1 VTSELPP
8 RKPIRQALGRG
19 LDALLPAVP
28 AKTAAVLERKYGDG
42 ALFQCPIERIVARA
56 DQPRRRIDRERL
68 DELVASIREQGLIE
82 PIVVRRLAGEE
93 ERFEIIA
100 GERRWLASQKA
111 GHKTLPVIVKDV
123 SPEKA
128 FVLALVENLQREEL
142 NPVEVAEAFERL
154 LQEQGATQESIAK
167 SVGKSRVAVANALRL
182 LRLPPRVRA
191 LVHDGTLT
199 EGHARAL
206 LGAPDEP
213 SLLVIADKA
222 VRGRLNVRKVEELV
236 RAARGK
242 SRPVGPA
249 KGATETTATVKSPA
263 IRDLE
268 LRLARKLGVRSD
280 VQHVGPGGTITI
292 HYASLDDL
300 DRILELV
307 RA

>member
-1 VTSELPP
+1 MTSELPP

-19 LDALLPAVP
+19 LDALLPAPPPKV
-28 AKTAAVLERKYGDG
+28 AAVLDRKYGDG
-42 ALFQCPIERIVARA
+42 AVFQCPIERIVARA

-68 DELVASIREQGLIE
+68 EELAVTIREQGLIQ
-82 PIVVRRLAGEE
+82 PIVVRRLGGEE

-111 GHKTLPVIVKDV
+111 GHKTIAVIVKDV
-123 SPEKA
+123 SSEQA
-128 FVLALVENLQREEL
+128 FLLALLENLQREEL
-142 NPVEVAEAFERL
+142 NPVEMAEAFERL
-154 LQEQGATQESIAK
+154 LREDGATQDSIAK
-167 SVGKSRVAVANALRL
+167 RVGKSRVAVTNALRL
-182 LRLPPRVRA
+182 LRLPARIRT
-191 LVHDGTLT
+191 LVHEGTLS

-213 SLLVIADKA
+213 SLLAIADKA

-242 SRPVGPA
+242 PA
-249 KGATETTATVKSPA
+249 PAGEAKAPTGAAAAKSPA

-268 LRLARKLGVRSD
+268 LRLARRLGVRSD
-280 VQHVGPGGTITI
+280 VQHAGPGGTITI